1 MNILIL
7 SYSNLDSDPR
17 ILRQIQALEAQATIY
32 SAGYKPVSKNYIHHT
47 LVRHDRFHANYPL
60 MIRKIISLFY
70 LHARD
75 YLLLKVF
82 KLYDAYYWNFFRRRS
97 FKALSQKKDYH
108 LIIANDIDTLPL
120 ALKIANMSNC
130 PVWFDAHEYSPLES
144 SENKRWMSLYS
155 PVITA
160 WCKKYIPKAKICST
174 VSSGLVTAYKE
185 LTSVDFELVLNAPSY
200 QEHSPLE
207 CKYPIKFIHHGGAM
221 KGRQPELMIQVFAK
235 LPPEKY
241 ELHLMLTLN
250 TEPYYFELVEMAKPY
265 KNIYFHP
272 PVPTLDICKSINQ
285 YDIGICIVPPVNLN
299 YEFGLP
305 NKFFE
310 FVQARL
316 MIFIG
321 PLVEMA
327 RFINQYDL
335 GIVTSS
341 FDVDEIVE
349 SICTITSER
358 VNQYKKNSDR
368 SALSLSGDLSINKIQ
383 EIVKRC
389 SYVWNSGNH

>member
-17 ILRQIQALEAQATIY
+17 ILRQIQALEAHATIY
-32 SAGYKPVSKNYIHHT
+32 TAGYKPVSKDHIHHI

-75 YLLLKVF
+75 YLLLKVL
-82 KLYDAYYWNFFRRRS
+82 KLYDAYYWNLFRRSS

-120 ALKIANMSNC
+120 ALKVADKSNC
-130 PVWFDAHEYSPLES
+130 PVWFDAHEYSPLER
-144 SENKRWMSLYS
+144 SEDKNWMRLYS

-160 WCKKYIPKAKICST
+160 WCKKYIPQAKVSST

-185 LTSVDFELVLNAPSY
+185 LTSIDFELVLNAPSY

-265 KNIYFHP
+265 KNIHFHP
-272 PVPTLDICKSINQ
+272 PVATFDICKTINQ
-285 YDIGICIVPPVNLN
+285 YDVGICIVPPVNLN

-310 FVQARL
+310 YVQARL
-316 MIFIG
+316 MVFVG

-341 FDVDEIVE
+341 FDVDEIVD
-349 SICTITSER
+349 SISKITPEQ
-358 VNQYKKNSDR
+358 VNHYKQNSDR
-368 SALSLSGDLSINKIQ
+368 SALSLSENLSIKKIQ
-383 EIVKRC
+383 EIAKQC
-389 SYVWNSGNH
+389 LHVWNSRNH